1 MKIYTMNKTMN
12 KTIEVARIAAKGD
25 TIKYEL
31 RDHTDMG
38 LLRKPAVEAWVKFHN
53 ADSFGFSTEGLP
65 ESILLIPITL
75 YLYPITYFYGV
86 ELVVPSMDKELHEA
100 LPSIYEAYSKIYG
113 PFKEEWRGK
122 VTAGT
127 VVENRLPESRFD
139 KVVFFSG
146 GVDAVHTSIN
156 NPGKR
161 SVLVS
166 VPSIEAMAKAK
177 KENPGEDFLKAK
189 TVLIREFSS
198 LIESGWLVVV
208 NNFMRD
214 VFDDER
220 ILRDLNEKF
229 KLDSVAFRADGWL
242 GIRYIGNMCSA
253 APFAYAM
260 GIRFLIMGST
270 YEPIENKDGTNKDGA
285 APEFSDSMR
294 FAGISFA
301 EQEGIRTRRSQKVRN
316 IIAHFNREDKK
327 TKLWVCFDDGTSQ
340 CGECNKCI
348 RTQLNI
354 LCAGESPRDWGFERF
369 SEKRFSRLV
378 RAYAYG
384 DNVRWLWDIIDSIDS
399 DRAYPYCDDLLH
411 WLKRIGYKEYR
422 KRVMIVRNVKRLF
435 KIHRYPHFVK
445 VLFMRIFR

>member
-1 MKIYTMNKTMN
+1 MN
-12 KTIEVARIAAKGD
+12 KTIEVTHIAAKGD

-53 ADSFGFSTEGLP
+53 ADSFGFSAEGLP

-100 LPSIYEAYSKIYG
+100 LPSIYEAYSKMYG

-146 GVDAVHTSIN
+146 GVDAVHAGID

-166 VPSIEAMAKAK
+166 VPSIEAMERSG
-177 KENPGEDFLKAK
+177 KENEGEDFLKAK

-198 LIESGWLVVV
+198 LVDSGWLVVV

-220 ILRDLNEKF
+220 ILRDLKEKF
-229 KLDSVAFRADGWL
+229 GLGSAAFRADGWL
-242 GIRYIGNMCSA
+242 GIRYVGNMCST
-253 APFAYAM
+253 APFAYVM
-260 GIRFLIMGST
+260 GIRTFVMGST
-270 YEPIENKDGTNKDGA
+270 FEPIEDHEDTNKDGA
-285 APEFSDSMR
+285 APELSDTMR
-294 FAGISFA
+294 FAGISYA
-301 EQEGIRTRRSQKVRN
+301 EQDGLHTRRSQKVKN
-316 IIAHFNREDKK
+316 IVNYFKRVHKT
-327 TKLWVCFDDGTSQ
+327 TKLWTCFGDDTTQ
-340 CGECNKCI
+340 CGKCNKCM

-354 LCAGESPRDWGFERF
+354 LSAGENPKDWGFDHFEERKF
-369 SEKRFSRLV
+369 SHLIRSY
-378 RAYAYG
+378 AYAESIPA
-384 DNVRWLWDIIDSIDS
+384 WLWDIIDSIES
-399 DRAYPYCDDLLH
+399 DRTYPYCNDLLH

-422 KRVMIVRNVKRLF
+422 RRVVIVRNVKRLF

-445 VLFMRIFR
+445 VLLNRIFG

>member
-1 MKIYTMNKTMN
+1 MN
-12 KTIEVARIAAKGD
+12 KTIEVTRIAAKGD

-53 ADSFGFSTEGLP
+53 ADSFGFSAEGFP

-100 LPSIYEAYSKIYG
+100 LPSIYEAYSKMYG

-146 GVDAVHTSIN
+146 GVDAVHAGID

-166 VPSIEAMAKAK
+166 VPSIEAMERSG
-177 KENPGEDFLKAK
+177 KENEGEDFQKAK

-198 LIESGWLVVV
+198 LVESGWLVVV

-220 ILRDLNEKF
+220 ILRDLKEKF
-229 KLDSVAFRADGWL
+229 KLDSASFRADGWL

-260 GIRFLIMGST
+260 GIRTFIMGSAGFT
-270 YEPIENKDGTNKDGA
+270 PVVNYDGA
-285 APEFSDSMR
+285 NPECSDSMK
-294 FAGISFA
+294 FAGISYA
-301 EQEGIRTRRSQKVRN
+301 EQDGLSTSRSQKVRD
-316 IIAHFNREDKK
+316 IISFFNNRGKK
-327 TKLWVCFDDGTSQ
+327 VRLWVCFGDNTTQ
-340 CGECNKCI
+340 CCKCTKCL
-348 RTQLNI
+348 RTQLNV
-354 LCAGESPRDWGFERF
+354 LCAEENPKDWGFEHF
-369 SEKRFSRLV
+369 SENQFSKLIRSYSYSDVEIML
-378 RAYAYG
+378 R
-384 DNVRWLWDIIDSIDS
+384 DIFNSIES
-399 DRAYPYCDDLLH
+399 DRTYPYCDDLLH

-445 VLFMRIFR
+445 VLFKRIFR